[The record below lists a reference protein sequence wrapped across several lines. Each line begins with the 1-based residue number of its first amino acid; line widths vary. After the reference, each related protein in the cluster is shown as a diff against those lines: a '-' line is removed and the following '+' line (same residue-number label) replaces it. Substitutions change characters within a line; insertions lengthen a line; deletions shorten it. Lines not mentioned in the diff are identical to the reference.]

1 MANQVIA
8 VVLSS
13 IIPGMGQFYSG
24 HFLRS
29 LLIFAVITV
38 LVAIGWVLYV
48 PFVMPLFFIVAAFLF
63 WLWNIY
69 DAYQLNDNTSTRKSG
84 TRSASRSV
92 IDRRSN
98 N

>member
-13 IIPGMGQFYSG
+13 IIPGLGQFYSG

-38 LVAIGWVLYV
+38 LVAIGWILHV
-48 PFVMPLFFIVAAFLF
+48 PYVMPLFFLVAAFLF

-69 DAYQLNDNTSTRKSG
+69 DAYQLNDDTSTRKMG
-84 TRSASRSV
+84 TRSASKAV
-92 IDRRSN
+92 FDRRSSN
-98 N
+98 